1 VNHSGRAGPATVNS
15 ANLGAETTR
24 ADARASQEGRRNAKL
39 SLVDRA
45 TAPPMRRATTVP
57 GAVEAI
63 FDPALILIWLLTMSK
78 SLEQLSDARVLVA
91 GVLVFALTFPG
102 NVALTDS
109 FGALV
114 RKSIVTALTVLAALA
129 LVDYASAWL
138 RNTPRHLFLPWFVAL
153 PLFLIGGNLLARMV
167 LRRLMARS
175 DVQETVIICGVNE
188 IGLGL
193 AQRLR
198 ANPYFGVRVVG
209 FFDDRQGDRLATIG
223 DLTYLGTFEQ
233 LSNYV
238 RQHGVARIYL
248 ALPMTTQPRILSILE
263 ELKDTTASIYFA
275 PDIFV
280 TDLMNGRIGSV
291 GGMPVVT
298 VRDTPFMGLNGLFKR
313 IEDLALSIVALT
325 VFAPIFL
332 AIALAVRLDSPGPIV
347 FRQRRYGLD
356 GRLIVIYKFRTMTV
370 VEDGAAQFTAACRDD
385 QRVTRVGR
393 LLRRFSLDELPQVL
407 NVLQGQMSMVGP
419 RPHAV
424 AMNEKFRKLIPGY
437 MLRHKVKPGITG
449 LAQVRGYRG
458 GDDVD
463 AMHLRIASDL
473 EYLRYWTP
481 AMDLQILVRTIPVM
495 LGDKRAY

>member
-1 VNHSGRAGPATVNS
+1 
-15 ANLGAETTR
+15 
-24 ADARASQEGRRNAKL
+24 
-39 SLVDRA
+39 
-45 TAPPMRRATTVP
+45 
-57 GAVEAI
+57 
-63 FDPALILIWLLTMSK
+63 
-78 SLEQLSDARVLVA
+78 
-91 GVLVFALTFPG
+91 
-102 NVALTDS
+102 
-109 FGALV
+109 
-114 RKSIVTALTVLAALA
+114 
-129 LVDYASAWL
+129 
-138 RNTPRHLFLPWFVAL
+138 
-153 PLFLIGGNLLARMV
+153 MV
-167 LRRLMARS
+167 LRRLMARA